1 MIVRVSGFPSLRVV
15 SADREE
21 GHFTLF
27 LRRRGGGTNPLV
39 NVKPGFLNYLQI
51 YVTLYTQACVRVALC
66 CDSVC
71 LFSV

>member
-1 MIVRVSGFPSLRVV
+1 MVRVSGFPSLRVV
-15 SADREE
+15 SADIEE

-27 LRRRGGGTNPLV
+27 IRRRGRGGTNPLV

-51 YVTLYTQACVRVALC
+51 YVTLYTSECVRVALC

-71 LFSV
+71 LFAV